1 MFEGLLTNIN
11 AEAVKFLSKVQINR
25 EEKAAQASSI
35 IKNTISHKEEIQS
48 AFDSPQEQVNKNKSE
63 QNEEFS
69 GNRRMRR
76 LQAKAKRK
84 KRR

>member
-1 MFEGLLTNIN
+1 MTPSGKLLQEINTSGLTWDEYTN
-11 AEAVKFLSKVQINR
+11 QI
-25 EEKAAQASSI
+25 A
-35 IKNTISHKEEIQS
+35 ISHKEEIQS

-63 QNEEFS
+63 ANEEFS

-84 KRR
+84 KRK